1 MIFYFFCAIEG
12 GEKRNG
18 LLKHTPL
25 HEFFFY
31 PLSLSLRFCF
41 YDGLGLMRRMFFF
54 FSTGGFC
61 SNLSTCLSLSFG
73 VLSISVCCYISSP
86 HLSGLIRVSDLSDA
100 VES

>member
-1 MIFYFFCAIEG
+1 MIFYFFCAIER

-54 FSTGGFC
+54 FSLPAAFV
-61 SNLSTCLSLSFG
+61 LISLQ
-73 VLSISVCCYISSP
+73 VCPFIWCAFY
-86 HLSGLIRVSDLSDA
+86 
-100 VES
+100 